1 MKRIVGIGI
10 LALIAI
16 GCSTQKTH
24 TEVESRVYDFGYTA
38 YARLLAENVVGH
50 QVNYSS
56 IKAARSSLD
65 SLVDDI
71 AAADLEGTSLDQKL
85 AFYCNAYNILTIRSI
100 VDVYPVAS
108 IRDIDG
114 VWDRKQWLVAG
125 EGLTL
130 NQIEHE
136 ILRKDFSE
144 PRIHVAVNCSSTG
157 CPPLLPVPFYP
168 DSIDQLLTRA
178 AREFAASETHNK
190 FDTQKNEAHISS
202 IFDWYG
208 DDFTEKYYKAGAYPS
223 LSRKKNAALS
233 FLIAHLP
240 EEQAA
245 SLSGLDLKASY
256 LDYDWSLNDTKSLND
271 IKSPNETE

>member
-1 MKRIVGIGI
+1 MKRVIGIGI
-10 LALIAI
+10 LALIAV
-16 GCSTQKTH
+16 GCGAQKTH
-24 TEVESRVYDFGYTA
+24 TEVESRAYDFGYTA

-50 QVNYSS
+50 QVNYTSL
-56 IKAARSSLD
+56 KAARSSLD

-71 AAADLEGTSLDQKL
+71 AAADLEGISRDQKL

-100 VDVYPVAS
+100 VDAYPVAS
-108 IRDIDG
+108 IKDLDG

-125 EGLTL
+125 EKLTL

-144 PRIHVAVNCSSTG
+144 PRIHVAVNCASTG

-178 AREFAASETHNK
+178 AREFATSETHNK
-190 FDTQKNEAHISS
+190 FDALKKEAHISS
-202 IFDWYG
+202 IFDWFG
-208 DDFTEKYYKAGAYPS
+208 DDFTEQYYTEGHYPS

-240 EEQAA
+240 AEEAA
-245 SLSGLDLKASY
+245 SLSKLDLKVSY
-256 LDYDWSLNDTKSLND
+256 LDYDWSLNDAKSSSD
-271 IKSPNETE
+271 GE